1 MCEKKKEEE
10 TSDEQKFSENYVDE
24 FTKLYKTVKDHMPED
39 TPPEI
44 IAVAIKD
51 LKAALYYR
59 EKEAAKNTSKSMAPA
74 DNSPTMVERMLNGLD
89 WKNGKN
95 GGQWTFRTE
104 KDGGLVEAMKP
115 LQGLLDQ
122 IKAKRYVV
130 VGKWKYSISGEGDKF
145 LSRYPI

>member
-24 FTKLYKTVKDHMPED
+24 FTRLYRTVKDHMPRD

-59 EKEAAKNTSKSMAPA
+59 EKEIAKSTGMAPT
-74 DNSPTMVERMLNGLD
+74 DNSPMMFESMLNALD
-89 WKNGKN
+89 WKNGK
-95 GGQWTFRTE
+95 GGSQWTFRTE
-104 KDGGLVEAMKP
+104 KDGKLVESMRP
-115 LQGLLDQ
+115 LQGLLEQ
-122 IKAKRYVV
+122 IKAKRYMV
-130 VGKWKYSISGEGDKF
+130 VGKWKYSVSGEGDKF
-145 LSRYPI
+145 LSRYPT